1 MAKAVKKAWV
11 RYDDGN
17 ESGEEKYELLLWDN
31 DTGTWS
37 LDLSS
42 RFVADAE
49 HPDAGRNFVSY
60 GLVTEIC
67 KLSMLGYTIEI

>member
-17 ESGEEKYELLLWDN
+17 ESGQEKYELLLWDEEI
-31 DTGTWS
+31 GGWS
-37 LDLSS
+37 LDMST

-60 GLVTEIC
+60 GIVTEIC
-67 KLSMLGYTIEI
+67 RLSRLGYTIEI

>member
-1 MAKAVKKAWV
+1 MAKAEKKAWV
-11 RYDDGN
+11 RYDDGK

-31 DTGTWS
+31 STSSWS
-37 LDLSS
+37 FVLSS

-60 GLVTEIC
+60 QLVTEIC
-67 KLSMLGYTIEI
+67 NLSRLGYTIDI